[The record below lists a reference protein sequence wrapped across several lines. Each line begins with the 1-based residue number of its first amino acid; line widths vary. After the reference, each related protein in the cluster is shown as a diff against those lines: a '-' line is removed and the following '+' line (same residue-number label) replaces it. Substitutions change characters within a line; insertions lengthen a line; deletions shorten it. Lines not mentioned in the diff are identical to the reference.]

1 MSATSNK
8 PQAIKVD
15 SYLVPETVAK
25 PNSFTGLMSLY
36 ESNFLRMQALIPTL
50 ATIQGAHRSEVPA
63 DLPLHLDVIERT
75 RYTATLTLTYWF
87 DEAGEGIEDDG
98 RDAAGALADPDLTL
112 RVYFDG
118 QLAEVMSLAA
128 SHRHRVLRDIAASHR
143 EELDIRWRRNVMLNK
158 WLEYLLDTGHQFR

>member
-8 PQAIKVD
+8 PRGVKVD

-50 ATIQGAHRSEVPA
+50 ATITGLHRSDVSA
-63 DLPLHLDVIERT
+63 DLPLHLEVLERT
-75 RYTATLTLTYWF
+75 RYTATLSLTYWF
-87 DEAGEGIEDDG
+87 DEGGEAQDDT
-98 RDAAGALADPDLTL
+98 AFADPDLTL

-128 SHRHRVLRDIAASHR
+128 SHRHHVLRDIAASHR

-158 WLEYLLDTGHQFR
+158 WLEYLLDSGHQFR